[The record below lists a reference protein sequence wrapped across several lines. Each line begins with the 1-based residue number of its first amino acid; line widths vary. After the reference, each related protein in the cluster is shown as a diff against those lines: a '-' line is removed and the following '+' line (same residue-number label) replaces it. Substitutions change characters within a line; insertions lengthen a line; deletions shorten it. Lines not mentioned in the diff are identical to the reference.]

1 MALIVQKFGGTS
13 VADTIRIQTIAK
25 IILREYEA
33 GHKLVIVVSAMA
45 GVTNSL
51 IAKCSEVSQLNSYEH
66 MQEYDA
72 VVGSGEILTSGLVA
86 LELQRLGLKARSLQG
101 WQIPILTDDVFA
113 NAQVDSI
120 NSEFIH
126 DLLSEGII
134 PVITGFQ
141 GVTNK
146 KQLTTLGKGG
156 SDTTAALMAAAIG
169 ADRADIY
176 TDVIGVFSADPRV
189 VHDAI
194 KIDYITCEQML
205 TLSSYGAKV
214 LHPRAALAAA
224 RYKFDMKILSSFED
238 NPGTLISS
246 KNFDREHNMEKRLI
260 TAVTSNKNII
270 QVNITCAPDSFP
282 EIINKF
288 TEEGLIV
295 DKIEIYDYNKINLVA
310 SLADKNKFQTTLD
323 NLKGLSKILIYD
335 IKSNISTV
343 TAVGYGIK
351 NDSGICFN
359 IISLL
364 SNQQIKVKEID
375 LTETRFTVVLE
386 DQDTEKTI
394 KLLHKHFRLNDQKDG

>member
-1 MALIVQKFGGTS
+1 
-13 VADTIRIQTIAK
+13 
-25 IILREYEA
+25 
-33 GHKLVIVVSAMA
+33 
-45 GVTNSL
+45 
-51 IAKCSEVSQLNSYEH
+51 

-72 VVGSGEILTSGLVA
+72 VVGSGEILTTGLVA
-86 LELQRLGLKARSLQG
+86 LELQRVGLKARSLQG
-101 WQIPILTDDVFA
+101 WQIPILTDNVFA

-120 NSEFIH
+120 NSDFIH

-141 GVTNK
+141 GVTSK

-156 SDTTAALMAAAIG
+156 SDTTAALVAAAIG

-176 TDVIGVFSADPRV
+176 TDVTGVFSADPRV

-224 RYKFDMKILSSFED
+224 RYKFDMKILSSFDD

-246 KNFDREHNMEKRLI
+246 KNFDMESKMEKRLI
-260 TAVTSNKNII
+260 TAITSNKNII
-270 QVNITCAPDSFP
+270 QIDITCAPDSFS
-282 EIINKF
+282 EVINKF

-295 DKIEIYDYNKINLVA
+295 DKIEIYAHNKINLIA
-310 SLADKNKFQTTLD
+310 SLADKNKFQATLD
-323 NLKGLSKILIYD
+323 NLKSTSKILIYD

-351 NDSGICFN
+351 NYSGICFD
-359 IISLL
+359 IITLL
-364 SNQQIKVKEID
+364 SNQQIKVKGID

-386 DQDTEKTI
+386 DQDTEKAI
-394 KLLHKHFRLNDQKDG
+394 KLLHKHFRLNNKKDG